1 MSNTERIST
10 VTSEAPLPHPCEA
23 APEFWF
29 SERAQEIAEAKHAC
43 GFCPVRDECAKLG
56 ENEEFGIWGGMT
68 AEEIRHA
75 KRLRAIQLEGR
86 VNAQILL
93 MQEAGMSVSAMA
105 RELGI
110 ARKTL
115 ADRLN
120 KKTPIAA

>member
-10 VTSEAPLPHPCEA
+10 VVSEAPLPHPCEA
-23 APEFWF
+23 APEIWF
-29 SERAQEIAEAKHAC
+29 SERAQEIAEAKRAC
-43 GFCPVRDECAKLG
+43 GFCPVRAECVKLG
-56 ENEEFGIWGGMT
+56 ENEEFGVWGGMT

-75 KRLRAIQLEGR
+75 KRLRAAQLEEQVNGR
-86 VNAQILL
+86 IFL
-93 MQEAGMSVSAMA
+93 MQKAGMSVSAMA

-120 KKTPIAA
+120 KKTAIAA